1 MADRRYGTGSPD
13 RHVPVQSPP
22 ASAARPRHAAAER
35 PGLRGFFRRP
45 DADRRNWLLL
55 LPIVLPLVPTLY
67 NRVEPAFLG
76 LPFFYWC
83 QLGFAF
89 LASAVIAYVH
99 LRTR

>member
-1 MADRRYGTGSPD
+1 MADRNLPIS
-13 RHVPVQSPP
+13 
-22 ASAARPRHAAAER
+22 RPRHAVAER

-55 LPIVLPLVPTLY
+55 IPIVLPLVPAFY

-89 LASAVIAYVH
+89 LASSVIAYVH